1 MPGLLPMKV
10 IKVGN
15 SSQSRVAQACD
26 RCRSKKIR
34 CDGIRPCCSQC
45 ANVGFE
51 CKTSDKLSRRAFPRG
66 YTESL
71 EERVRSLE
79 AEVRELK
86 CLLDEK
92 DEKINMLSRLPSS
105 SPTSRKSPPRSS
117 DPAVMHRCNDSS
129 TTTHRDELIHVQN
142 ASSLRKPSQDS
153 PFMGP
158 SSTRA
163 FLDAF
168 ASKLERSGQS
178 SAHIS
183 LDATIPPPLHT
194 WPLQDSRL
202 KMPPRLV
209 SDQLLNIFFQE
220 WAPLY
225 PVVHRP
231 DILRTYSR
239 YTSNPQSIENDKYA
253 LTQLNLI
260 FGIAVVSS
268 TPRIP
273 QDPVFFER
281 SWIPKLEA
289 LSEDISLSA
298 LQCYV
303 LAEIYYSLKSDYR
316 TLLRYRSLAVALCL
330 QLGLHQSQKRFS
342 FNPLMSETRKRVFW
356 CQYSL
361 DRFAAAL
368 TGLPVLMAESDI
380 CTEYPSDVD
389 DENVTETG
397 FIPTPPE
404 QSTRISSALALF
416 SASRIL
422 SKVLEELY
430 PSPAGYEI
438 SLPTMHSLAEELD
451 DWLKKLPSH
460 LRVEFV
466 QDKPTSGFTSGRA
479 PILSIIYYFIR
490 MLLRRPAACYGK
502 PESAS
507 PSMLPLV
514 DSSKHIL
521 QLLKLLEERRMSL
534 TLSINKRELI
544 VLSGLGVLWQSLD
557 LSPDSKLVKE
567 GQKSLHVAMS
577 LLECESA
584 EAAAEFGAIVSNL
597 SPEEAQRRASGE
609 NLQLTADVPPSP
621 SRDTSAR
628 DQLLQPLKTRF
639 SFSSESDISTY
650 SKDSVR
656 RSNCTVSSPELSRSV
671 RSSSPRSGC
680 SEMSDQAKRNKS
692 ECPASGLG
700 MDYLQ
705 LNGEKK
711 QVPAAFGGGMELS
724 DWEHV
729 LSDMDNGHA
738 NIYNGIYGAG
748 ETPATFATLHSGYQ
762 RPAQAPQQQSSPMS
776 VIPSI
781 PPAQHGWP
789 QGGWG
794 SNSGNRPAPNK
805 HGEVPS
811 TQTTMADAY
820 EAIMIPHNLDTMDDS
835 GADFAMTDSWIRQ
848 CVM

>member
-1 MPGLLPMKV
+1 
-10 IKVGN
+10 
-15 SSQSRVAQACD
+15 
-26 RCRSKKIR
+26 
-34 CDGIRPCCSQC
+34 
-45 ANVGFE
+45 
-51 CKTSDKLSRRAFPRG
+51 
-66 YTESL
+66 
-71 EERVRSLE
+71 
-79 AEVRELK
+79 
-86 CLLDEK
+86 
-92 DEKINMLSRLPSS
+92 
-105 SPTSRKSPPRSS
+105 
-117 DPAVMHRCNDSS
+117 
-129 TTTHRDELIHVQN
+129 
-142 ASSLRKPSQDS
+142 
-153 PFMGP
+153 
-158 SSTRA
+158 
-163 FLDAF
+163 
-168 ASKLERSGQS
+168 
-178 SAHIS
+178 
-183 LDATIPPPLHT
+183 
-194 WPLQDSRL
+194 
-202 KMPPRLV
+202 MPPRLV

-231 DILRTYSR
+231 DILKTYSR

-466 QDKPTSGFTSGRA
+466 QDKPASGFTSGRA
-479 PILSIIYYFIR
+479 PIL
-490 MLLRRPAACYGK
+490 
-502 PESAS
+502 
-507 PSMLPLV
+507 
-514 DSSKHIL
+514 
-521 QLLKLLEERRMSL
+521 LLKLLEERRMSL

-557 LSPDSKLVKE
+557 LSPDSKLVNYTP
-567 GQKSLHVAMS
+567 HAAMS

-650 SKDSVR
+650 FKDSVR

-671 RSSSPRSGC
+671 RSSSPPSGC

-692 ECPASGLG
+692 ECPASGLS

-711 QVPAAFGGGMELS
+711 QVPAAFGGEMELS
-724 DWEHV
+724 DCAACPER
-729 LSDMDNGHA
+729 
-738 NIYNGIYGAG
+738 YGQRAMRISTTG
-748 ETPATFATLHSGYQ
+748 YTVPGKLLQRSQLLHSGYQ
-762 RPAQAPQQQSSPMS
+762 RPGQGPKQQTL
-776 VIPSI
+776 
-781 PPAQHGWP
+781 
-789 QGGWG
+789 
-794 SNSGNRPAPNK
+794 PNV
-805 HGEVPS
+805 H
-811 TQTTMADAY
+811 
-820 EAIMIPHNLDTMDDS
+820 
-835 GADFAMTDSWIRQ
+835 
-848 CVM
+848 

>member
-1 MPGLLPMKV
+1 M
-10 IKVGN
+10 
-15 SSQSRVAQACD
+15 
-26 RCRSKKIR
+26 
-34 CDGIRPCCSQC
+34 
-45 ANVGFE
+45 
-51 CKTSDKLSRRAFPRG
+51 
-66 YTESL
+66 
-71 EERVRSLE
+71 
-79 AEVRELK
+79 
-86 CLLDEK
+86 
-92 DEKINMLSRLPSS
+92 
-105 SPTSRKSPPRSS
+105 
-117 DPAVMHRCNDSS
+117 
-129 TTTHRDELIHVQN
+129 
-142 ASSLRKPSQDS
+142 PSQANS
-153 PFMGP
+153 
-158 SSTRA
+158 R
-163 FLDAF
+163 
-168 ASKLERSGQS
+168 EVGQS

-209 SDQLLNIFFQE
+209 SDQLLYIFFQE

-231 DILRTYSR
+231 DIPQNL
-239 YTSNPQSIENDKYA
+239 QSIHIQSPVHRER
-253 LTQLNLI
+253 Q
-260 FGIAVVSS
+260 
-268 TPRIP
+268 PRIP

-422 SKVLEELY
+422 SKVLEEL
-430 PSPAGYEI
+430 
-438 SLPTMHSLAEELD
+438 LRNLFTTMHSLAEMD
-451 DWLKKLPSH
+451 DWLKKLPFH
-460 LRVEFV
+460 LRSIRS
-466 QDKPTSGFTSGRA
+466 DKPLPGFTSGRA
-479 PILSIIYYFIR
+479 PIWQGLYFRSTKLTGRPSQLSIILF
-490 MLLRRPAACYGK
+490 ACYSVDRSLLWQTQK
-502 PESAS
+502 SAS

-671 RSSSPRSGC
+671 RSSSPPSGC

-692 ECPASGLG
+692 ECPASGLS

-794 SNSGNRPAPNK
+794 STPGNRPAPNK

-820 EAIMIPHNLDTMDDS
+820 EAIMIPHNLDTMDES